1 MVTADVQQL
10 NVNYIFPAGHNL
22 SSQLTS
28 TDKMRLGTTGTTFSD
43 LTVPAID
50 GYTAVITYPD
60 GSTQTSNTITGIVAD
75 NTSNGSSQI
84 DSVPQTATVNYVAED
99 QSITVNYTNPNGS
112 TSSSQITTSST
123 GAPYVT
129 DGSYDAVPITQIS
142 GYSSYVSIN
151 GSTPQV
157 MTTVPAGSFGST
169 PIVIT
174 VTYTGWQAQV
184 NYYSQ
189 QVDSDDQAI
198 GALTALP
205 GSFANQ
211 VSGSGFG
218 FDVLFG
224 TTSEVQTS
232 NLQTVNQCRQRIE
245 TTHSLHRK
253 TQISSS
259 RTFRKACH
267 SLARYTIQS
276 LFSQ

>member
-1 MVTADVQQL
+1 M
-10 NVNYIFPAGHNL
+10 
-22 SSQLTS
+22 
-28 TDKMRLGTTGTTFSD
+28 
-43 LTVPAID
+43 
-50 GYTAVITYPD
+50 
-60 GSTQTSNTITGIVAD
+60 
-75 NTSNGSSQI
+75 
-84 DSVPQTATVNYVAED
+84 
-99 QSITVNYTNPNGS
+99 
-112 TSSSQITTSST
+112 
-123 GAPYVT
+123 T

-211 VSGSGFG
+211 VRTI
-218 FDVLFG
+218 G
-224 TTSEVQTS
+224 TV
-232 NLQTVNQCRQRIE
+232 
-245 TTHSLHRK
+245 K
-253 TQISSS
+253 
-259 RTFRKACH
+259 
-267 SLARYTIQS
+267 
-276 LFSQ
+276 